1 MEDIIAP
8 LMMGLAFCAPPIV
21 RLILTEKWVPCV
33 PYLRIF
39 CITYMF
45 YPIHTANLNAINA
58 MGRSD
63 YFLKLEIAKKVIGML
78 LLLLT
83 MRISVMAI
91 EKKHKYLV
99 GGDIFVYNGKVIL
112 WGLLNC
118 HRDSSVN
125 PLVPVGKSY
134 PLLLDEQDKLEVENT
149 LQSMVD
155 KLGIRFGSVNVELV
169 MGCFFWWMD
178 TTKWCCVLI
187 TYINIKGVKTAAILQ
202 KILTIIIAAVGMVL
216 IIASIINGD
225 SSNLDGQL
233 FMGSGID
240 KILGNVLSI
249 AMVAPFFLFG
259 FDVIPQAA
267 EEINIPLKK
276 LGKLIVLSIAL
287 AVAFYGM
294 VVFAVGYGMNQIE
307 LAMSLHGS
315 GLVTADAMAKLF
327 HSKIMAKTLILGGM
341 CGIVTSWNSFLIGG
355 SRALESMAS
364 SYMIPH
370 VFCKKHKK
378 YQTPYLSLIL
388 IGILSI
394 ISLFF
399 GRQMLTWISNC
410 ASFACCLTYCIVSL
424 SFLRLRKKEPE
435 LARPYKVKNYYLVG
449 IMATVLSGFLCMMY
463 LIPGTVCSMIDQEL
477 IITVL
482 WTIIGIFFAVG
493 CKVKYRDRFGK

>member
-1 MEDIIAP
+1 MDNKNKSKKLNTGDVIVVAFGAMI
-8 LMMGLAFCAPPIV
+8 GWGWVVSSGGWIQQSGVIGTILAFLLGGIMIYFVGLVYAELTTALPENGGAKVFSQHAFGTIGSFICTWSI
-21 RLILTEKWVPCV
+21 ILSYIGVVCFEACSFPTIIQ
-33 PYLRIF
+33 YIF
-39 CITYMF
+39 
-45 YPIHTANLNAINA
+45 P
-58 MGRSD
+58 G
-63 YFLKLEIAKKVIGML
+63 FLKGYLYTIAGFDIYATWLVVAI
-78 LLLLT
+78 
-83 MRISVMAI
+83 IS
-91 EKKHKYLV
+91 
-99 GGDIFVYNGKVIL
+99 
-112 WGLLNC
+112 
-118 HRDSSVN
+118 
-125 PLVPVGKSY
+125 
-134 PLLLDEQDKLEVENT
+134 
-149 LQSMVD
+149 
-155 KLGIRFGSVNVELV
+155 
-169 MGCFFWWMD
+169 
-178 TTKWCCVLI
+178 CVLI

-327 HSKIMAKTLILGGM
+327 HSEIMAKTLILGGM

-477 IITVL
+477 IIMVL

>member
-1 MEDIIAP
+1 MDNKNKSKKLNTGDVIVVAFGAMI
-8 LMMGLAFCAPPIV
+8 GWGWVVSSGGWIQRSGVIGTILAFLLGGIMIYFVGLVYAELTTALPENGGAKVFSQHAFGTIGSFICTWSI
-21 RLILTEKWVPCV
+21 ILSYIGVVCFEACSFPTIIQ
-33 PYLRIF
+33 YIF
-39 CITYMF
+39 
-45 YPIHTANLNAINA
+45 P
-58 MGRSD
+58 G
-63 YFLKLEIAKKVIGML
+63 FLKGYLYTIAGFDIYATWLVVAI
-78 LLLLT
+78 
-83 MRISVMAI
+83 IS
-91 EKKHKYLV
+91 
-99 GGDIFVYNGKVIL
+99 
-112 WGLLNC
+112 
-118 HRDSSVN
+118 
-125 PLVPVGKSY
+125 
-134 PLLLDEQDKLEVENT
+134 
-149 LQSMVD
+149 
-155 KLGIRFGSVNVELV
+155 
-169 MGCFFWWMD
+169 
-178 TTKWCCVLI
+178 CVLI

-327 HSKIMAKTLILGGM
+327 HSEIMAKTLILGGM

>member
-1 MEDIIAP
+1 MDNKNKSKKLNTGDVIVVAFGAMI
-8 LMMGLAFCAPPIV
+8 GWGWVVSSGGWIQQSGVIGTILAFLLGGIMIYFVGLVYAELTTALPENGGAKVFSQHAFGTIGSFICTWSI
-21 RLILTEKWVPCV
+21 ILSYIGVVCFEACSFPTIIQ
-33 PYLRIF
+33 YIF
-39 CITYMF
+39 
-45 YPIHTANLNAINA
+45 P
-58 MGRSD
+58 G
-63 YFLKLEIAKKVIGML
+63 FLKGYLYTVAGFDIYVTWLFVAI
-78 LLLLT
+78 
-83 MRISVMAI
+83 IS
-91 EKKHKYLV
+91 
-99 GGDIFVYNGKVIL
+99 
-112 WGLLNC
+112 
-118 HRDSSVN
+118 
-125 PLVPVGKSY
+125 
-134 PLLLDEQDKLEVENT
+134 
-149 LQSMVD
+149 
-155 KLGIRFGSVNVELV
+155 
-169 MGCFFWWMD
+169 
-178 TTKWCCVLI
+178 CVLI

-202 KILTIIIAAVGMVL
+202 KILTIVIAAVGMIL
-216 IIASIINGD
+216 IIASLINGD

-233 FMGSGID
+233 FVGTGID
-240 KILGNVLSI
+240 KILGNVLSV

-287 AVAFYGM
+287 AVAFYGV
-294 VVFAVGYGMNQIE
+294 VVFAVGYGMNKIE

-327 HSKIMAKTLILGGM
+327 HSEVMAKILILGGM
-341 CGIVTSWNSFLIGG
+341 CGIATSWNSFLIGG

-424 SFLRLRKKEPE
+424 SFLRLRKKEANLP
-435 LARPYKVKNYYLVG
+435 RPYKVKNYRFVG
-449 IMATVLSGFLCMMY
+449 IMATMLSGFLCMMY

-482 WTIIGIFFAVG
+482 WTIVGIFFAIG
-493 CKVKYRDRFGK
+493 CKVKYRDKFGKLG

>member
-1 MEDIIAP
+1 MENKNKSKKLNTGDVIVVAFGAMI
-8 LMMGLAFCAPPIV
+8 GWGWVVSSGGWIQQSGVIGTILAFLLGGIMIYFVGLVYAELTTALPENGGAKVFSQHAFGTIGSFICTWSI
-21 RLILTEKWVPCV
+21 ILSYIGVVCFEACSFPTIIQ
-33 PYLRIF
+33 YIF
-39 CITYMF
+39 
-45 YPIHTANLNAINA
+45 P
-58 MGRSD
+58 G
-63 YFLKLEIAKKVIGML
+63 FLKGYLYTVAGFDIYATWLVVAI
-78 LLLLT
+78 
-83 MRISVMAI
+83 IS
-91 EKKHKYLV
+91 
-99 GGDIFVYNGKVIL
+99 
-112 WGLLNC
+112 
-118 HRDSSVN
+118 
-125 PLVPVGKSY
+125 
-134 PLLLDEQDKLEVENT
+134 
-149 LQSMVD
+149 
-155 KLGIRFGSVNVELV
+155 
-169 MGCFFWWMD
+169 
-178 TTKWCCVLI
+178 CVLI

-202 KILTIIIAAVGMVL
+202 KILTIIIAVVGMVL

-233 FMGSGID
+233 FMGSEID

-259 FDVIPQAA
+259 FDVVPQAA

-287 AVAFYGM
+287 AVAFYGI

-307 LAMSLHGS
+307 LAMSLQGS

>member
-1 MEDIIAP
+1 MDNKNKKLNTGDVIVVAFGAMI
-8 LMMGLAFCAPPIV
+8 GWGWVVSSGGWIQQSGVIGTILAFLLGGIMIYFVGLVYAELTTALPENGGAKVFSQHAFGTIGSFICTWSI
-21 RLILTEKWVPCV
+21 ILSYIGVVCFEACSFPTIIQ
-33 PYLRIF
+33 YIF
-39 CITYMF
+39 
-45 YPIHTANLNAINA
+45 P
-58 MGRSD
+58 G
-63 YFLKLEIAKKVIGML
+63 FLKGYLYTVAGFDIYVTWL
-78 LLLLT
+78 LVAI
-83 MRISVMAI
+83 IS
-91 EKKHKYLV
+91 
-99 GGDIFVYNGKVIL
+99 
-112 WGLLNC
+112 
-118 HRDSSVN
+118 
-125 PLVPVGKSY
+125 
-134 PLLLDEQDKLEVENT
+134 
-149 LQSMVD
+149 
-155 KLGIRFGSVNVELV
+155 
-169 MGCFFWWMD
+169 
-178 TTKWCCVLI
+178 CVLI

-202 KILTIIIAAVGMVL
+202 KMLTIVIAAVGMVL
-216 IIASIINGD
+216 IIASLINGD
-225 SSNLDGQL
+225 SSNLEGQL
-233 FMGSGID
+233 FVGTGIN
-240 KILGNVLSI
+240 KILGNVLSV

-276 LGKLIVLSIAL
+276 LGKLIVFSIAL

-294 VVFAVGYGMNQIE
+294 VVFAVGYGMNKIE

-327 HSKIMAKTLILGGM
+327 HSEVMAKILILGGM
-341 CGIVTSWNSFLIGG
+341 CGIATSWNSFLIGG

-424 SFLRLRKKEPE
+424 SFLRLRKKEANLP
-435 LARPYKVKNYYLVG
+435 RPYKVKNYRFVG
-449 IMATVLSGFLCMMY
+449 IMATMLSGFLCMMY

-482 WTIIGIFFAVG
+482 WTIVGIFFAIG
-493 CKVKYRDRFGK
+493 CKVKYGDKFGKLG

>member
-1 MEDIIAP
+1 MDNKNKSKKLNTGDVIVVAFGAMI
-8 LMMGLAFCAPPIV
+8 GWGWVVSSGGWIQQSGVIGTILAFLLGGIMIYFVGLVYAELTTALPENGGAKVFSQHAFGTIGSFICTWSI
-21 RLILTEKWVPCV
+21 ILSYIGVVCFEACSFPTIIQ
-33 PYLRIF
+33 YIF
-39 CITYMF
+39 
-45 YPIHTANLNAINA
+45 P
-58 MGRSD
+58 G
-63 YFLKLEIAKKVIGML
+63 FLKGYLYTIAGFDIYATWLVVAI
-78 LLLLT
+78 
-83 MRISVMAI
+83 IS
-91 EKKHKYLV
+91 
-99 GGDIFVYNGKVIL
+99 
-112 WGLLNC
+112 
-118 HRDSSVN
+118 
-125 PLVPVGKSY
+125 
-134 PLLLDEQDKLEVENT
+134 
-149 LQSMVD
+149 
-155 KLGIRFGSVNVELV
+155 
-169 MGCFFWWMD
+169 
-178 TTKWCCVLI
+178 CVLI

-341 CGIVTSWNSFLIGG
+341 CGIATSWNSFLIGG

>member
-1 MEDIIAP
+1 MENENKRKKLNTGDVIVVAFGAMI
-8 LMMGLAFCAPPIV
+8 GWGWVVSSGGWIQQSGVIGTILAFLLGGIMIYFVGLVYAELTTALPENGGAKVFSQHAFGTIGSFICTWSI
-21 RLILTEKWVPCV
+21 ILSYIGVVCFEACSFPTIIQ
-33 PYLRIF
+33 YIF
-39 CITYMF
+39 
-45 YPIHTANLNAINA
+45 P
-58 MGRSD
+58 G
-63 YFLKLEIAKKVIGML
+63 FLKGYLYTIAGFDIYATWLVVAI
-78 LLLLT
+78 
-83 MRISVMAI
+83 IS
-91 EKKHKYLV
+91 
-99 GGDIFVYNGKVIL
+99 
-112 WGLLNC
+112 
-118 HRDSSVN
+118 
-125 PLVPVGKSY
+125 
-134 PLLLDEQDKLEVENT
+134 
-149 LQSMVD
+149 
-155 KLGIRFGSVNVELV
+155 
-169 MGCFFWWMD
+169 
-178 TTKWCCVLI
+178 CVLI

-202 KILTIIIAAVGMVL
+202 KILTIIIAVVGMVL

-287 AVAFYGM
+287 AVTFYGM

>member
-1 MEDIIAP
+1 MDNKNKSKKLNTGDVIVVAFGAMI
-8 LMMGLAFCAPPIV
+8 GWGWVVSSGGWIQQSGVIGTILAFLLGGIMIYFVGLVYAELTTALPENGGAKVFSQHAFGTIGSFICTWSI
-21 RLILTEKWVPCV
+21 ILSYIGVVCFEACSFPTIIQ
-33 PYLRIF
+33 YIF
-39 CITYMF
+39 
-45 YPIHTANLNAINA
+45 P
-58 MGRSD
+58 G
-63 YFLKLEIAKKVIGML
+63 FLKGYLYTVAGFDIYVTWL
-78 LLLLT
+78 LVAI
-83 MRISVMAI
+83 IS
-91 EKKHKYLV
+91 
-99 GGDIFVYNGKVIL
+99 
-112 WGLLNC
+112 
-118 HRDSSVN
+118 
-125 PLVPVGKSY
+125 
-134 PLLLDEQDKLEVENT
+134 
-149 LQSMVD
+149 
-155 KLGIRFGSVNVELV
+155 
-169 MGCFFWWMD
+169 
-178 TTKWCCVLI
+178 CVLI

-202 KILTIIIAAVGMVL
+202 KLLTIVIAAVGMVL
-216 IIASIINGD
+216 IIDSLINGD
-225 SSNLDGQL
+225 SSNLEGQL
-233 FMGSGID
+233 FVGTGIN
-240 KILGNVLSI
+240 KILGNVLSV

-276 LGKLIVLSIAL
+276 LGKLIVFSIAL

-294 VVFAVGYGMNQIE
+294 VVFAVGYGMNKIE
-307 LAMSLHGS
+307 LVMSLHGS

-327 HSKIMAKTLILGGM
+327 HSEVMAKILILGGM
-341 CGIVTSWNSFLIGG
+341 CGIATSWNSFLIGG

-424 SFLRLRKKEPE
+424 SFLRLRKKEANLP
-435 LARPYKVKNYYLVG
+435 RPYKVKNYRFVG
-449 IMATVLSGFLCMMY
+449 IMATMLSGFLCMIY

-482 WTIIGIFFAVG
+482 WTIVGIFFAIG
-493 CKVKYRDRFGK
+493 CKVKYRDKFGKLG

>member
-1 MEDIIAP
+1 MDYKNKSKKLNTGDVIVVAFGAMI
-8 LMMGLAFCAPPIV
+8 GWGWVVSSGGWIQQSGVIGTILAFLLGGIMIYFVGLVYAELTTALPENGGAKVFSQHAFGTIGSFICTWSI
-21 RLILTEKWVPCV
+21 ILSYIGVVCFEACSFPTIIQ
-33 PYLRIF
+33 YIF
-39 CITYMF
+39 
-45 YPIHTANLNAINA
+45 P
-58 MGRSD
+58 G
-63 YFLKLEIAKKVIGML
+63 FLKGYLYTVAGFDIYVTWL
-78 LLLLT
+78 LVAI
-83 MRISVMAI
+83 IS
-91 EKKHKYLV
+91 
-99 GGDIFVYNGKVIL
+99 
-112 WGLLNC
+112 
-118 HRDSSVN
+118 
-125 PLVPVGKSY
+125 
-134 PLLLDEQDKLEVENT
+134 
-149 LQSMVD
+149 
-155 KLGIRFGSVNVELV
+155 
-169 MGCFFWWMD
+169 
-178 TTKWCCVLI
+178 CVLI

-202 KILTIIIAAVGMVL
+202 KMLTIVIAAVGMVL
-216 IIASIINGD
+216 IIASLINGD
-225 SSNLDGQL
+225 SSNLEGQL
-233 FMGSGID
+233 FVGTGIN
-240 KILGNVLSI
+240 KILGNVLSV

-276 LGKLIVLSIAL
+276 LGKLIVFSIAL

-294 VVFAVGYGMNQIE
+294 VVFAVGYGMNKIE

-327 HSKIMAKTLILGGM
+327 HSEVMAKILILGGM
-341 CGIVTSWNSFLIGG
+341 CGIATSWNSFLIGG

-424 SFLRLRKKEPE
+424 SFLKLRKKEAN
-435 LARPYKVKNYYLVG
+435 LIRPYKVKNYRFVG
-449 IMATVLSGFLCMMY
+449 IMATALSGFLCMMY
-463 LIPGTVCSMIDQEL
+463 LIPGTVCSMINQEL

-482 WTIIGIFFAVG
+482 WTIVGIFFAIG
-493 CKVKYRDRFGK
+493 CKVKYRDKFGKLGIIKEG

>member
-1 MEDIIAP
+1 MDNKNKSKKLNTGDVIVVAFGAMIGWGWVVSSGGWIQQSGVIGTIIAF
-8 LMMGLAFCAPPIV
+8 LLGGIMIYFVGLVYAELTTALPENGGAKVFSQHAFGTIGSFICTWSI
-21 RLILTEKWVPCV
+21 ILSYIGVVCFEACSFPTIIQ
-33 PYLRIF
+33 YIF
-39 CITYMF
+39 
-45 YPIHTANLNAINA
+45 P
-58 MGRSD
+58 G
-63 YFLKLEIAKKVIGML
+63 FLKGYLYTIAGFDIYATWLVVAI
-78 LLLLT
+78 
-83 MRISVMAI
+83 IS
-91 EKKHKYLV
+91 
-99 GGDIFVYNGKVIL
+99 
-112 WGLLNC
+112 
-118 HRDSSVN
+118 
-125 PLVPVGKSY
+125 
-134 PLLLDEQDKLEVENT
+134 
-149 LQSMVD
+149 
-155 KLGIRFGSVNVELV
+155 
-169 MGCFFWWMD
+169 
-178 TTKWCCVLI
+178 CVLI

>member
-1 MEDIIAP
+1 MDNKNKSKKLNTGDVIVVAFGAMI
-8 LMMGLAFCAPPIV
+8 GWGWVVSSGGWIQQSGVIGTILAFLLGGIMIYFVGLVYAELTTALPENGGAKVFSQHAFGTIGSFICTWSI
-21 RLILTEKWVPCV
+21 ILSYIGVVCFEACSFPTIIQ
-33 PYLRIF
+33 YIF
-39 CITYMF
+39 
-45 YPIHTANLNAINA
+45 P
-58 MGRSD
+58 G
-63 YFLKLEIAKKVIGML
+63 FLKGYLYTIAGFDIYATWLVVAI
-78 LLLLT
+78 
-83 MRISVMAI
+83 IS
-91 EKKHKYLV
+91 
-99 GGDIFVYNGKVIL
+99 
-112 WGLLNC
+112 
-118 HRDSSVN
+118 
-125 PLVPVGKSY
+125 
-134 PLLLDEQDKLEVENT
+134 
-149 LQSMVD
+149 
-155 KLGIRFGSVNVELV
+155 
-169 MGCFFWWMD
+169 
-178 TTKWCCVLI
+178 CVLI

-233 FMGSGID
+233 FMGSEID

-287 AVAFYGM
+287 AVAFYGI

-327 HSKIMAKTLILGGM
+327 HSKIMAKILILGGM

-435 LARPYKVKNYYLVG
+435 LSRPYKVKNYYLVG

-482 WTIIGIFFAVG
+482 WTTIGIFFAVG

>member
-1 MEDIIAP
+1 MDNKNKSKKLNTGDVIVVAFGAMI
-8 LMMGLAFCAPPIV
+8 GWGWVVSSGGWIQQSGVIGTILAFLLGGIMIYFVGLVYAELTTALPENGGAKVFSQHAFGTIGSFICTWSI
-21 RLILTEKWVPCV
+21 ILSYIGVVCFEACSFPTIIQ
-33 PYLRIF
+33 YIF
-39 CITYMF
+39 
-45 YPIHTANLNAINA
+45 P
-58 MGRSD
+58 G
-63 YFLKLEIAKKVIGML
+63 FLKGYLYTVAGFDIYATWL
-78 LLLLT
+78 L
-83 MRISVMAI
+83 VAI
-91 EKKHKYLV
+91 V
-99 GGDIFVYNGKVIL
+99 
-112 WGLLNC
+112 
-118 HRDSSVN
+118 S
-125 PLVPVGKSY
+125 
-134 PLLLDEQDKLEVENT
+134 
-149 LQSMVD
+149 
-155 KLGIRFGSVNVELV
+155 
-169 MGCFFWWMD
+169 
-178 TTKWCCVLI
+178 CVLI

-202 KILTIIIAAVGMVL
+202 KILTIVIAAVGMVL
-216 IIASIINGD
+216 IIASTINGD

-233 FMGSGID
+233 FIGSGID
-240 KILGNVLSI
+240 KILGNVLSV

-276 LGKLIVLSIAL
+276 LGKLIVFSIAL

-294 VVFAVGYGMNQIE
+294 VVFAVGYGMNKIE
-307 LAMSLHGS
+307 LAMSLHGN

-327 HSKIMAKTLILGGM
+327 HSEVMAKILILGGM
-341 CGIVTSWNSFLIGG
+341 CGIATSWNSFLIGG

-424 SFLRLRKKEPE
+424 SFLRLRKKEANLP
-435 LARPYKVKNYYLVG
+435 RPYKVKNYRFVG
-449 IMATVLSGFLCMMY
+449 IMATMLSGFLCMMY

-482 WTIIGIFFAVG
+482 WTIVGIFFAVG
-493 CKVKYRDRFGK
+493 CKVKYRDRFGKLGIIKEG

>member
-1 MEDIIAP
+1 MDNKNKSKKLNTGDVIVVAFGAMI
-8 LMMGLAFCAPPIV
+8 GWGWVVSSGGWIQQSGVIGTILAFLLGGIMIYFVGLVYAELTTALPENGGAKVFSKHAFGTIGSFICTWSI
-21 RLILTEKWVPCV
+21 ILSYIGVVCFEACSFPTIIQ
-33 PYLRIF
+33 YIF
-39 CITYMF
+39 
-45 YPIHTANLNAINA
+45 P
-58 MGRSD
+58 G
-63 YFLKLEIAKKVIGML
+63 FLKGYLYTVAGFDIYVTWL
-78 LLLLT
+78 LVAI
-83 MRISVMAI
+83 IS
-91 EKKHKYLV
+91 
-99 GGDIFVYNGKVIL
+99 
-112 WGLLNC
+112 
-118 HRDSSVN
+118 
-125 PLVPVGKSY
+125 
-134 PLLLDEQDKLEVENT
+134 
-149 LQSMVD
+149 
-155 KLGIRFGSVNVELV
+155 
-169 MGCFFWWMD
+169 
-178 TTKWCCVLI
+178 CVLI

-202 KILTIIIAAVGMVL
+202 KLLTIVIAAVGMVL
-216 IIASIINGD
+216 IIASLINGD
-225 SSNLDGQL
+225 SSNLEGQL
-233 FMGSGID
+233 FVGTGIN
-240 KILGNVLSI
+240 KILGNVLSV

-276 LGKLIVLSIAL
+276 LGKLIVFSIAL

-294 VVFAVGYGMNQIE
+294 VVFAVGYGMNKIE
-307 LAMSLHGS
+307 LVMSLHGS

-327 HSKIMAKTLILGGM
+327 HSEVMAKILILGGM
-341 CGIVTSWNSFLIGG
+341 CGIATSWNSFLIGG

-424 SFLRLRKKEPE
+424 SFLRLRKKEANLP
-435 LARPYKVKNYYLVG
+435 RPYKVKNYRFVG
-449 IMATVLSGFLCMMY
+449 IMATMLSGFLCMMY

-482 WTIIGIFFAVG
+482 CTIVGIFFAIG
-493 CKVKYRDRFGK
+493 CKVKYRDKFGKLG

>member
-1 MEDIIAP
+1 MDNKNKSKKLNTGDVIVVAFGAMI
-8 LMMGLAFCAPPIV
+8 GWGWVVSSGGWIQQSGVIGTILAFLLGGIMIYFVGLVYAELTTALPENGGAKVFSQHAFGTIGSFICTWSI
-21 RLILTEKWVPCV
+21 ILSYIGVVCFEACSFPTIIQ
-33 PYLRIF
+33 YIF
-39 CITYMF
+39 
-45 YPIHTANLNAINA
+45 P
-58 MGRSD
+58 G
-63 YFLKLEIAKKVIGML
+63 FLKGYLYTVAGFDIYVTWL
-78 LLLLT
+78 LVAI
-83 MRISVMAI
+83 IS
-91 EKKHKYLV
+91 
-99 GGDIFVYNGKVIL
+99 
-112 WGLLNC
+112 
-118 HRDSSVN
+118 
-125 PLVPVGKSY
+125 
-134 PLLLDEQDKLEVENT
+134 
-149 LQSMVD
+149 
-155 KLGIRFGSVNVELV
+155 
-169 MGCFFWWMD
+169 
-178 TTKWCCVLI
+178 CVLI

-202 KILTIIIAAVGMVL
+202 KLLTIVIAAVGMVL
-216 IIASIINGD
+216 IIASLINGD
-225 SSNLDGQL
+225 SSNLEGQL
-233 FMGSGID
+233 FVGTGIN
-240 KILGNVLSI
+240 KILGNVLSV

-276 LGKLIVLSIAL
+276 LGKLIVISIAL

-294 VVFAVGYGMNQIE
+294 VVFAVRYGMNKIE
-307 LAMSLHGS
+307 LVMSLHGS

-327 HSKIMAKTLILGGM
+327 HSEVMAKILILGGM
-341 CGIVTSWNSFLIGG
+341 CGIATSWNSFLIGG

-424 SFLRLRKKEPE
+424 SFLRLRKKEANLP
-435 LARPYKVKNYYLVG
+435 RPYKVKNYRFVG
-449 IMATVLSGFLCMMY
+449 IMATMLSGFLCMMY

-482 WTIIGIFFAVG
+482 WTIVGIFFAIG
-493 CKVKYRDRFGK
+493 CKVKYRDKFGKLG

>member
-1 MEDIIAP
+1 MRENAYAYFH
-8 LMMGLAFCAPPIV
+8 G
-21 RLILTEKWVPCV
+21 
-33 PYLRIF
+33 
-39 CITYMF
+39 
-45 YPIHTANLNAINA
+45 HT
-58 MGRSD
+58 
-63 YFLKLEIAKKVIGML
+63 
-78 LLLLT
+78 
-83 MRISVMAI
+83 
-91 EKKHKYLV
+91 V
-99 GGDIFVYNGKVIL
+99 GGTNPSLIEALGSTDLN
-112 WGLLNC
+112 LLV
-118 HRDSSVN
+118 D
-125 PLVPVGKSY
+125 VGFNK
-134 PLLLDEQDKLEVENT
+134 EVAEDCA
-149 LQSMVD
+149 LYWSR
-155 KLGIRFGSVNVELV
+155 KPGSL
-169 MGCFFWWMD
+169 
-178 TTKWCCVLI
+178 
-187 TYINIKGVKTAAILQ
+187 A
-202 KILTIIIAAVGMVL
+202 
-216 IIASIINGD
+216 
-225 SSNLDGQL
+225 
-233 FMGSGID
+233 
-240 KILGNVLSI
+240 I